1 MIFGGGRV
9 LQLGPALRGH
19 CSVKTEGPAK
29 QIVLVRWLVANLAP
43 RSPRARAA
51 GGAEAA
57 GTIFEKMEAL

>member
-1 MIFGGGRV
+1 M
-9 LQLGPALRGH
+9 
-19 CSVKTEGPAK
+19 KTEGPAK